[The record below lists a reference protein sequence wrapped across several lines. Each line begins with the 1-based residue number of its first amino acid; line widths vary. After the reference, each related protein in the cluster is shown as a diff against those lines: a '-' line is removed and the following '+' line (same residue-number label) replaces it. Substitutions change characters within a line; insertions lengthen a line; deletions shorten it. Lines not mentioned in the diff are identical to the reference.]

1 MRSILRAM
9 IGFPMRSAHVWIAAF
24 ALVASPATAQPVTKV
39 RFVQAHP
46 NVAIGEEVFLYA
58 VPKALGYFR
67 AEGLD
72 VEMTSASNGVA
83 AGQFLQSGRA
93 EFATIVAEGMLSMR
107 EQGAT
112 PLAFSSLKQ
121 HNGYSV
127 GLLPGS
133 PIKSLADLSGKTVGF
148 VSAGAGTAKILAE
161 SLRRIGV
168 APTFRSVSVGGGPQI
183 ATALRSGAV
192 DAVLLWDAVY
202 GTLAN
207 QGLRLDHIELPIQDE
222 LAGMAMATTE
232 AYAASHP
239 QVVAGFCRAFNKGL
253 YFTRLNPEAAVRIFY
268 TEFPTVRP
276 ADRSEATAI
285 AEGVQILKTWLG
297 YAEKGVDLDAK
308 TGRLDPARWDFSA
321 TTFAR
326 LGDLKGTASGSAAM
340 TNAFFE
346 ACNDFDRTPIAAQA
360 RAASR

>member
-1 MRSILRAM
+1 MRLAQ
-9 IGFPMRSAHVWIAAF
+9 FWVAAFVIAAS
-24 ALVASPATAQPVTKV
+24 AATAQPVTKV

-133 PIKSLADLSGKTVGF
+133 PITSLADLSGKAVGF
-148 VSAGAGTAKILAE
+148 VSAGSGTAKILAE
-161 SLRRIGV
+161 SLRRIGI
-168 APTFRSVSVGGGPQI
+168 APTFRSISVGGGPQI

-192 DAVLLWDAVY
+192 DAVMLWDAVF
-202 GTLAN
+202 GMLAN

-222 LAGMAMATTE
+222 LAGMAMVTTE

-239 QVVAGFCRAFNKGL
+239 GVVAGFCRAFNKGL

-268 TEFPTVRP
+268 KEFPTVRP
-276 ADRSEATAI
+276 ADKDEATAV
-285 AEGVQILKTWLG
+285 AEGVQVLKTWLS
-297 YAEKGVDLDAK
+297 YAEKGVDLEAR

-321 TTFAR
+321 ATFAR
-326 LGDLKGTASGSAAM
+326 LGDLKGTTSGSAAI
-340 TNAFFE
+340 TNTFFE
-346 ACNDFDRTPIAAQA
+346 PCNDFDRAPIAAQA
-360 RAASR
+360 SAASR